1 MQICAKHISKE
12 MMQKLE
18 KETAML
24 VCKIEKVFPPGWFN
38 VIQHLLLYLSWEARV
53 GGQKRVKKNL
63 DLWFAKGKG

>member
-18 KETAML
+18 KETSML

-38 VIQHLLLYLSWEARV
+38 AIQHLLLYLSWEARV
-53 GGQKRVKKNL
+53 GGQKRIKKKL

>member
-53 GGQKRVKKNL
+53 GGQKRIKKNL

>member
-12 MMQKLE
+12 MMEKLE

-53 GGQKRVKKNL
+53 GGQKRIKKNL